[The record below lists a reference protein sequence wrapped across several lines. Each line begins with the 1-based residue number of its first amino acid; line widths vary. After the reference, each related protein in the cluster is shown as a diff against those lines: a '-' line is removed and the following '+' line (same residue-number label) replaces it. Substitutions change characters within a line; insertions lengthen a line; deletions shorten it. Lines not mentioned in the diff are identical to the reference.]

1 MKKLFDFKHFKG
13 DLFGGITAGIV
24 ALPLA
29 LAFGVSSG
37 LGPSAGLYG
46 AIFVSFFA
54 ALFGGTNTQISGP
67 TAPMTAVSMVVIA
80 GLVAAFDG
88 DVAKAL
94 PAILTVFLLAGI
106 MQVGL
111 GFLGLGKYIKYIP
124 YPVVSGFMTAIGV
137 IILITQILPA
147 IGYYPKEDTAFVNQF
162 KPHAEEI
169 ILDNI
174 LAEEAEEGFL
184 VLEDFKET
192 IERAEMITPIQVLK
206 ESQTLASK
214 DASGVIGA
222 LKILPRALK
231 NISWLEFLLA
241 AGTIFIIYGFKRITT
256 KVPSTLVALVVMSGI
271 AIGFNLNY
279 RPIEEIPSGLPIP
292 NFEIFTNFSFGN
304 ITPYIFTALTLALLG
319 AIDSLLTSVVA
330 DNMTKTKHKPNKE
343 LIGQGI
349 GNSVAA
355 IFGGIPGAG
364 ATIRTVVNINAGGK
378 TRLSGMVAGVLL
390 LVVLLAIGPIASM
403 IPAAVLAGIL
413 ITVGIGVM
421 DYKGLKAIPYMPRPE
436 VVIMI
441 VVLVLSSVW
450 NLVYAVGIGLV
461 IASLMFVKKIG
472 DLTAERSDVK
482 SLTKET
488 AWVDETEFPE
498 DFKEVVFI
506 KHIKGPLFFGS
517 TSDFQNLMKQIPESA
532 SIIIIR
538 MGRMQYI
545 DQSGLYVLEDELI
558 ELTRQGKT
566 VLFVDVLEQPRAL
579 LENIDIIPDL
589 VPEEQIFEKFDD
601 CTSWI
606 KKNILKIDEDF
617 KNRTQ
622 TKETQN
628 SLTPKEA
635 HNILVEGNKR
645 FAKNLKAQRNL
656 QDQVF
661 ETSEGQYPFAVI
673 LSCIDSRVPAELV
686 FDQGIGDIFSV
697 RVAGNVVNKDV
708 LGSMEYACNVAGSK
722 IVVVM
727 GHTKCGAVTAACK
740 HVELGNI
747 TPLLEKI
754 KPAINIVSKGNE
766 ELTDEQIEEVSFENV
781 NVSIEQIRK
790 ESPILAEMEKNGEI
804 EIVGASYDVNTGLV
818 EFH

>member
-1 MKKLFDFKHFKG
+1 MNKLFDFRHFKG

-80 GLVAAFDG
+80 GLVATFEG
-88 DVAKAL
+88 DLTKAL
-94 PAILTVFLLAGI
+94 PAILTVFLLAGL

-111 GFLGLGKYIKYIP
+111 GLVGVGKYIKYIP

-137 IILITQILPA
+137 IILITQIAPSV
-147 IGYYPKEDTAFVNQF
+147 GYYPKEDAAFVEEF
-162 KPHAEEI
+162 KPLAEEI
-169 ILDNI
+169 ILENI
-174 LAEEAEEGFL
+174 LKEEAVEGVL

-192 IERAEMITPIQVLK
+192 IKRAEVITPGQIEQ
-206 ESQTLASK
+206 ESQTLAGK
-214 DASGVIGA
+214 EASGVIGS
-222 LKILPRALK
+222 LKVLPRALQ
-231 NISWLEFLLA
+231 NINWLELLLA
-241 AGTIFIIYGFKRITT
+241 GGTILIIYGFKRITT
-256 KVPSTLVALVVMSGI
+256 KVPSTLVALLVMSGI
-271 AIGFNLNY
+271 AIGFGLDY
-279 RPIEEIPSGLPIP
+279 RPIEEIPGGLPIP
-292 NFEIFTNFSFGN
+292 NFKIFTEFSLGN
-304 ITPYIFTALTLALLG
+304 ITPYVFTALTLALLG

-330 DNMTKTKHKPNKE
+330 DNMTKTKHNPNKE

-364 ATIRTVVNINAGGK
+364 ATIRTVVNINAGGR
-378 TRLSGMVAGVLL
+378 TRLSGMFAGILL
-390 LVVLLAIGPIASM
+390 LVVLLAIGPIASL

-421 DYKGLKAIPYMPRPE
+421 DYKGLKAIPYMPKPE
-436 VVIMI
+436 VIIML

-461 IASLMFVKKIG
+461 IASLMFVKKMS
-472 DLTAERSDVK
+472 DLTAQRSDIK
-482 SLTKET
+482 SLSKEK
-488 AWVDETEFPE
+488 AWSDEVNFPQ
-498 DFKEVVFI
+498 DLKEEVFI

-532 SIIIIR
+532 SIVIIR

-545 DQSGLYVLEDELI
+545 DQSGLYVLEDALI
-558 ELTRQGKT
+558 ELVRQNIT
-566 VLFVDVLEQPRAL
+566 VLLVGVLNQPKYL
-579 LENIDIIPDL
+579 LERIDIIPDL
-589 VPEEQIFEKFDD
+589 VPKEQVFEGFDD

-606 KKNILKIDEDF
+606 KKNILKIEEDF

-622 TKETQN
+622 TKETQS

-645 FAKNLKAQRNL
+645 FSENLKAQRNL

-661 ETSEGQYPFAVI
+661 ETSAGQYPFAVI
-673 LSCIDSRVPAELV
+673 LSCIDSRVPVELV

-708 LGSMEYACNVAGSK
+708 LGSMEYACKVAGSK
-722 IVVVM
+722 ILVVM

-740 HVELGNI
+740 DVELGNV
-747 TPLLEKI
+747 TELLDKI
-754 KPAINIVSKGNE
+754 KPAIDTVRKDDKV
-766 ELTDEQIEEVSFENV
+766 LTTEQIEDVSFENV
-781 NVSIEQIRK
+781 NVSINKIRK